1 MMMRAAV
8 FALLFVAACGG
19 GAATRKPLTN
29 TWPTGV
35 AADDYLDI
43 TDDWTRKA
51 SLRGSYQEVIEVAAT
66 FKTPEW
72 RAAHA
77 ARDAEHRGLTGA
89 ARDQHLAQAQAESD
103 GPFEFEVMVST
114 WDRRENDL
122 DRGKRATWRVM
133 LLDANGMEIA
143 PLEIVK
149 DRRPAFV
156 IRTEFPAFGD
166 FAQPYIVRFPRE
178 ANVLGPNVKRVRL
191 RLSGERG
198 GVEVSWEAP

>member
-1 MMMRAAV
+1 MRAV
-8 FALLFVAACGG
+8 FFALLVVAACGG
-19 GAATRKPLTN
+19 STTRKSLSN
-29 TWPTGV
+29 EWPTGEV
-35 AADDYLDI
+35 GDYLDI

-51 SLRGSYQEVIEVAAT
+51 TLRGSYQEVVELAAT

-77 ARDAEHRGLTGA
+77 ARDAAHRGLTGA
-89 ARDQHLAQAQAESD
+89 ARDQRMAQAKAEAE
-103 GPFEFEVMVST
+103 GPYEMELMITT

-122 DRGKRATWRVM
+122 DRGKKATWRVN

-143 PLEIVK
+143 PLEVVK

-166 FAQPYIVRFPRE
+166 FATPYIVRFPRE
-178 ANVLGPNVKRVRL
+178 ANILGPGAKLVRL

-198 GVEVSWEAP
+198 GVEVTWEAP